1 MFWIRVLLSTS
12 IVRVVRSF
20 DVKISKE
27 WSMVYKINVHVL
39 ELPFAIII
47 QVYCVS

>member
-1 MFWIRVLLSTS
+1 MFRIRVLLSPN
-12 IVRVVRSF
+12 IVRVVRGF
-20 DVKISKE
+20 DVKISEE